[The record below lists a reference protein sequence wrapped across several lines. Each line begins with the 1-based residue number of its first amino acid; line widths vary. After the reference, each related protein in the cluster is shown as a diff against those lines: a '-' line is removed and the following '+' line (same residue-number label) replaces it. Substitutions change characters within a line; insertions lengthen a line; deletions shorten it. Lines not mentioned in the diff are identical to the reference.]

1 MIINLKYAIYSH
13 NVKLYVNFNIK
24 IFVCVALKRK
34 ILCALPRKV
43 ITLVMQ
49 KCACMIYF
57 LIIIICNHDISTITT
72 CGGFYLLYSR
82 QANE

>member
-49 KCACMIYF
+49 TMC
-57 LIIIICNHDISTITT
+57 LHDI
-72 CGGFYLLYSR
+72 FP
-82 QANE
+82 NNNNM